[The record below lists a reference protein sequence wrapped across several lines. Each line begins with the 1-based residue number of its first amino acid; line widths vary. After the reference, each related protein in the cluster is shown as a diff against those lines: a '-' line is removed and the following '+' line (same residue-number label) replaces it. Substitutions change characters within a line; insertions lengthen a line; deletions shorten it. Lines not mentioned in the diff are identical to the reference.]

1 MTSRNSSKRKIT
13 AGEFSVLV
21 QPLLGL
27 PIARTKR
34 GDGSLIFL
42 EIGEL
47 TETIR
52 QRGDGTTRLSIR
64 GEYTLMIEWSWR
76 VERLRSI
83 WFGSFNSQRQID
95 NRLEKLVGLTIENI
109 GVEGR
114 LPEIVV
120 ALSNKMWVHSFM
132 TTDGQPDWILFFN
145 DRKSPDASRQWIF
158 SQHGH
163 LYLEP

>member
-1 MTSRNSSKRKIT
+1 MTSKNSTKRKIT
-13 AGEFSVLV
+13 AGEFLVLV

-27 PIARTKR
+27 PVTRTWR
-34 GDGSLIFL
+34 GHGSAIFL

-47 TETIR
+47 TETTR
-52 QRGDGTTRLSIR
+52 QRGDGTKYSIIK

-83 WFGSFNSQRQID
+83 WFGSFNTKREIE
-95 NRLEKLVGLTIENI
+95 NRLEKLVGLTIESI
-109 GVEGR
+109 GVECR

-120 ALSNKMWVHSFM
+120 ALSNKKRVHSF
-132 TTDGQPDWILFFN
+132 TTSDGQPDWILFFN
-145 DRKSPDASRQWIF
+145 NSGIPDDSRQWIF
-158 SQHGH
+158 SHHGH